1 MTPLPVA
8 EDLSGGPSVKL
19 DTQHLAHILKHKAW
33 CPLQRKFSHDS
44 GDSITCT
51 SASDSLGLHC
61 PCPSA
66 AVRVLSFPQACAIS
80 IYKSTVW
87 PVFLCPM
94 CAWDDSAWLE
104 PLIRNQ
110 MLSYSALLWATLS
123 SCVPDSTVPI
133 QPCDYQALLT
143 AFSPQLSLHKRLH
156 LRDST

>member
-110 MLSYSALLWATLS
+110 MLSYSLLCSELLWAVVFQFPLS
-123 SCVPDSTVPI
+123 P
-133 QPCDYQALLT
+133 Y
-143 AFSPQLSLHKRLH
+143 SPVIIKHYSQLSLHNSPCTK
-156 LRDST
+156 DCT